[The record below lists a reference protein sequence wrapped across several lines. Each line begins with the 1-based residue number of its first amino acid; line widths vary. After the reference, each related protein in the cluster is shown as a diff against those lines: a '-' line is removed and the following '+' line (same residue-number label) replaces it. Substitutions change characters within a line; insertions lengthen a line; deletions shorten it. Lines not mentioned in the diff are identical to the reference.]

1 MPASIKHETKRTGT
15 TTFIKCKLIF
25 MRKEILRIAVGLDI
39 GKDSIYVCIKYQD
52 VVTHVSIKGTRK
64 FSNTPKGIEALV
76 KYLQKKLLANVDY
89 LIVLEATGV
98 YYENVAYRLADLGY
112 NLTVVLPK
120 RSAYFAKSDNQKTKN
135 DKEDSKMLAQ
145 MGIEKFGTLKHW
157 TPPSSHMRELRQ
169 LVRYRSQLVKHR
181 SQFKQQ
187 LHALNHS
194 YEPFSTVLEGQN
206 AHVEYLDKQIKEIE
220 QSIEACVKKDE
231 DMFERLTNVCT
242 IKGISLI
249 TAASVIAETY
259 GFALFSSIP
268 QLVSYAGYD
277 VVENQSGN
285 RVGKTKIS
293 KKGNSRIRAALHLP
307 ALSAKK
313 NEPNIKSFYERIY
326 KRNPKIKM
334 IGCVAVQ
341 RKLLVLIYT
350 LYRKNVSYDPHYEH
364 QKNQSA
370 KNQSRQSANP
380 AYAA

>member
-1 MPASIKHETKRTGT
+1 MK
-15 TTFIKCKLIF
+15 
-25 MRKEILRIAVGLDI
+25 KEILRVAAGLDI
-39 GKDSIYVCIKYQD
+39 SKDSIYVCIKYQD
-52 VVTHVSIKGTRK
+52 DSTHVSIKGTRN
-64 FSNTPKGIEALV
+64 FTNTPKGIEALA
-76 KYLQKKLLANVDY
+76 KYLQKKLLANVPH
-89 LIVLEATGV
+89 IVVLEATGV
-98 YYENVAYRLADLGY
+98 YYENIAHYLTDLDY

-145 MGIEKFGTLKHW
+145 MGIEKFGRLNLW
-157 TPPSSHMRELRQ
+157 VAPSPHMRELRQ
-169 LVRYRSQLVKHR
+169 FVRYRAQLVKHR

-194 YEPFSTVLEGQN
+194 YKPFSTVVEGQN
-206 AHVEYLDKQIKEIE
+206 AHVEYLDGQVTEIE
-220 QSIEACVKKDE
+220 KAIEVCVKKDE
-231 DMFERLTNVCT
+231 DMFERLTKVCT
-242 IKGISLI
+242 VKGIGLI
-249 TAASVIAETY
+249 SAATVIAETY

-285 RVGKTKIS
+285 RAGKTKIS
-293 KKGNSRIRAALHLP
+293 KKGNSRIRAALHFP

-313 NEPNIKSFYERIY
+313 NEPNVKSFYERIH

-350 LYRKNVSYDPHYEH
+350 LYRKNVSYDPHYE
-364 QKNQSA
+364 QKKQEAINR
-370 KNQSRQSANP
+370 SRQSANL
-380 AYAA
+380 AYTA